1 MTTLSTAAR
10 QSGQSHAA
18 TGRGTHARAR
28 QNGRRQASLD
38 DRRSAVSRPGGAPF
52 APAPDAGFRIRET
65 NERCNRLAHGL
76 SGLGLRKPD
85 MVAFLCNNRAE
96 LVEIYFA
103 LAKLG
108 LVGIPLNYRLAAAEI
123 ASLCGAMGA
132 KAMLFETRFLAAA
145 EHVRAA
151 LPQMKSFVAIG
162 EKQPEW
168 ALRYEELLAG
178 ASTAEPQVDVQEHDP
193 FYFNLTSGTTGLP
206 KSYTLTHLN
215 NATIGTMF
223 EAFELTSRD
232 VIMTVFPAFG
242 RVGYAW
248 IAAGMQFG
256 VRNVLV
262 DFNPA
267 ETLRLVEA
275 EGVTIFNLVPTMGAM
290 LLADPSLLTRNLRS
304 LRGLVFAGSVFPATL
319 RERVAAA
326 LCPTIYE
333 YYGMQETGAL
343 TVSTPE
349 DRKRRPESIGHP
361 ICFAE
366 VHIERPDGS
375 IAAPGEIGEIVGR
388 SPSTV
393 TAYFDNPQKTAETFR
408 NGFVHTGD
416 LGYLDEDGFL
426 FIKGRLKDMI
436 ISGGQNV
443 HAAEVEDTI
452 LAMAGRGRLRG
463 VWNPRRALGRARQC
477 RDCACVWAGR
487 HDHGGNGGKPLPRT
501 ARRLQ
506 DAEKHF
512 FLRRCVAA
520 HANRQ
525 GAEIPLGRPL
535 RRAAAEVI
543 APVLLQCM
551 SLFLADHDMLP
562 CGR

>member
-1 MTTLSTAAR
+1 
-10 QSGQSHAA
+10 
-18 TGRGTHARAR
+18 
-28 QNGRRQASLD
+28 
-38 DRRSAVSRPGGAPF
+38 
-52 APAPDAGFRIRET
+52 
-65 NERCNRLAHGL
+65 
-76 SGLGLRKPD
+76 
-85 MVAFLCNNRAE
+85 
-96 LVEIYFA
+96 
-103 LAKLG
+103 
-108 LVGIPLNYRLAAAEI
+108 
-123 ASLCGAMGA
+123 
-132 KAMLFETRFLAAA
+132 
-145 EHVRAA
+145 
-151 LPQMKSFVAIG
+151 
-162 EKQPEW
+162 
-168 ALRYEELLAG
+168 
-178 ASTAEPQVDVQEHDP
+178 
-193 FYFNLTSGTTGLP
+193 
-206 KSYTLTHLN
+206 
-215 NATIGTMF
+215 
-223 EAFELTSRD
+223 
-232 VIMTVFPAFG
+232 MTVFPAFG

-290 LLADPSLLTRNLRS
+290 LLADPSSLTRNLRS

-349 DRKRRPESIGHP
+349 DRKRRPELIGHP

-366 VHIERPDGS
+366 VHIERLDGS
-375 IAAPGEIGEIVGR
+375 IAAPGEIGEIGEIVGR

-452 LAMAGRGRLRG
+452 LAMAG
-463 VWNPRRALGRARQC
+463 VA
-477 RDCACVWAGR
+477 DCAVFGTPHELWGERVSAVIVRASGQGVTITAEMVESHCRERLAGFKTPKSIFFSE
-487 HDHGGNGGKPLPRT
+487 DALPRT
-501 ARRLQ
+501 PTGKVQKFLLVDRYAEQRR
-506 DAEKHF
+506 K
-512 FLRRCVAA
+512 
-520 HANRQ
+520 
-525 GAEIPLGRPL
+525 
-535 RRAAAEVI
+535 
-543 APVLLQCM
+543 
-551 SLFLADHDMLP
+551 
-562 CGR
+562 

>member
-1 MTTLSTAAR
+1 MTTLSTAAK
-10 QSGQSHAA
+10 QSGQSQPQPAA
-18 TGRGTHARAR
+18 APPRALGKMVAGNILATAAVRFRDREATFCAGTGRRFSYA
-28 QNGRRQASLD
+28 Q
-38 DRRSAVSRPGGAPF
+38 
-52 APAPDAGFRIRET
+52 T

-85 MVAFLCNNRAE
+85 VLAFLCNNRAE

-123 ASLCGAMGA
+123 ASLCGAMDA
-132 KAMLFETRFLAAA
+132 KALLFETRFLAAA

-151 LPQMKSFVAIG
+151 LPQIKSFVAIG
-162 EKQPEW
+162 DKQPDW

-366 VHIERPDGS
+366 VHIDRPDGS

-452 LAMAGRGRLRG
+452 LAMAG
-463 VWNPRRALGRARQC
+463 VA
-477 RDCACVWAGR
+477 DCAVFGTPDELWGERVSAVIVRASGQGVTITAEMVESHCRERLAGFKTPKSIFFSE
-487 HDHGGNGGKPLPRT
+487 DALPRT
-501 ARRLQ
+501 PTGKVQKFLLVDRYAEQRR
-506 DAEKHF
+506 K
-512 FLRRCVAA
+512 
-520 HANRQ
+520 
-525 GAEIPLGRPL
+525 
-535 RRAAAEVI
+535 
-543 APVLLQCM
+543 
-551 SLFLADHDMLP
+551 
-562 CGR
+562 

>member
-1 MTTLSTAAR
+1 MATLSTVAKQSDQSQSQPTAGPPRALGKMVAGGILATAALR
-10 QSGQSHAA
+10 FRDREATFCAG
-18 TGRGTHARAR
+18 TGRRFSYA
-28 QNGRRQASLD
+28 Q
-38 DRRSAVSRPGGAPF
+38 
-52 APAPDAGFRIRET
+52 T

-76 SGLGLRKPD
+76 TDLGLRKPD
-85 MVAFLCNNRAE
+85 VVGFLCNNRAE
-96 LVEIYFA
+96 LVEMYFA

-108 LVGIPLNYRLAAAEI
+108 LVGIPVNYRLAAAEI
-123 ASLCGAMGA
+123 ASLCRAMGA
-132 KAMLFETRFLAAA
+132 KAFLFETRFLAAA

-151 LPQMKSFVAIG
+151 VPKIKSFVAIG
-162 EKQPEW
+162 DKRPDW
-168 ALRYEELLAG
+168 ALGYENLLAG
-178 ASTAEPQVDVQEHDP
+178 ASAAEPQVEIEEHDP

-215 NATIGTMF
+215 NCTISTMF
-223 EAFELTSRD
+223 EAFDLTSRD

-248 IAAGMQFG
+248 ITAGLQFG
-256 VRNVLV
+256 ARNVLV

-275 EGVTIFNLVPTMGAM
+275 ERVTLFNAVPTMGAM
-290 LLADPSLLTRNLRS
+290 LLADPSLPTRNLSS

-326 LCPTIYE
+326 LCPAIYE

-349 DRKRRPESIGHP
+349 DRKQQPDSIGHP
-361 ICFAE
+361 VCFAE
-366 VHIERPDGS
+366 VRIERPDGS

-416 LGYLDEDGFL
+416 LGYFDEQGFL

-436 ISGGQNV
+436 ITGGQNV
-443 HAAEVEDTI
+443 HAAEVEDAI
-452 LAMAGRGRLRG
+452 LAMAG
-463 VWNPRRALGRARQC
+463 VT
-477 RDCACVWAGR
+477 DCAVFGTPDELWGERVSAVIVQAPGESAAITAEMVETHCRERLAGF
-487 HDHGGNGGKPLPRT
+487 KTPKSIFFSEEPLPRT
-501 ARRLQ
+501 PTGKVQKFLLVERY
-506 DAEKHF
+506 AE
-512 FLRRCVAA
+512 LRRK
-520 HANRQ
+520 
-525 GAEIPLGRPL
+525 
-535 RRAAAEVI
+535 
-543 APVLLQCM
+543 
-551 SLFLADHDMLP
+551 
-562 CGR
+562 